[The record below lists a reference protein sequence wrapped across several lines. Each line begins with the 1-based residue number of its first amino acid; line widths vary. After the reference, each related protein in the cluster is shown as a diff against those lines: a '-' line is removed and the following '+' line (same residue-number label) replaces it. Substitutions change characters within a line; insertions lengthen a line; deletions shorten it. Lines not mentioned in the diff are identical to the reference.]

1 MNQAR
6 WATPDLQSL
15 VDLFYADHAELG
27 EFIERDAEAIPAGY
41 RSLLAHDAH
50 MTVTL
55 EAFHECSVNVEVLEV
70 KETPTHYARK
80 IILRRDSDQHPVLFG
95 IVRLAIHSLPENVR
109 EEIAAQR
116 TPLGR
121 VLISHNILRTVKL
134 LSLWEIVPS
143 NELKDVFQLN
153 DHPQSVFGRTA
164 LIYCDGL
171 PAVELLE
178 IAAIEPDGSA
188 S

>member
-15 VDLFYADHAELG
+15 VDLFYPDPAHLG
-27 EFIERDAEAIPAGY
+27 EFAEKSRDQIPAEY
-41 RSLLAHDAH
+41 QALLAHDAH

-55 EAFHECSVNVEVLEV
+55 EEHHHSQVSVDVLDV
-70 KETPTHYARK
+70 RRTATHYSRK
-80 IILRRDSDQHPVLFG
+80 IVLKRISDQVPVLFG
-95 IVRLAIHSLPENVR
+95 IVRLSLNFLPQHVQQ
-109 EEIAAQR
+109 EIEAQQ

-121 VLISHNILRTVKL
+121 VLIQHNTLRTVKL
-134 LSLWEIVPS
+134 LTLWEVKPAA
-143 NELKDVFQLN
+143 ELAEIFAKAADTN
-153 DHPQSVFGRTA
+153 PTCYGRTA

-178 IAAIEPDGSA
+178 IAKL
-188 S
+188 

>member
-1 MNQAR
+1 MSAVNQAR

-15 VDLFYADHAELG
+15 VDLFYANPVGLG
-27 EFIERDAEAIPAGY
+27 EFMELPSPEIPESY

-55 EAFHECSVNVEVLEV
+55 EQVHQSPVSVEVLDV
-70 KETPTHYARK
+70 QRTATHYSRK
-80 IILRRDSDQHPVLFG
+80 IVLRRISDQKPVLFG
-95 IVRLAIHSLPENVR
+95 IVRLSLNFLPPHVQR
-109 EEIAAQR
+109 EIEDQQ

-121 VLISHNILRTVKL
+121 VLIENGILRNVKL
-134 LSLWEIVPS
+134 LSLWGVEPAD
-143 NELKDVFQLN
+143 ELATIFEDTN
-153 DHPQSVFGRTA
+153 SARTCYGRTA

-178 IAAIEPDGSA
+178 IARL
-188 S
+188 